1 VELRRV
7 EPADVAA
14 LREERR
20 RASAIRI
27 APLFQAH
34 LAQEAEPFL
43 IVEDGEPG
51 REGRVER
58 PLGYALLLT
67 RPHGGH
73 SHVTVVELYLK
84 PEHREWYEDVLDL
97 LREAHR
103 PTAYLVRTDDC
114 ALNATLLARGLQVEP
129 TALVMVPVEA
139 VGQAE
144 LPVVDAP
151 ALELVA
157 FSAAHMPALRELLAQ
172 QGPHAAPVPAQTPRA
187 HGEPADGDGGAGSH
201 SHDEPTHAAPVR
213 PDAEERLAELEA
225 LAGEGRHWVA
235 LEQGKPVAVVARADG
250 GDGEHEL
257 IDFAL
262 AHAGEAALAQ
272 AVLLACAEV
281 RSMGRKPA
289 AVIDAT
295 ETGRR
300 RIFRKAGFYSEAA
313 YVVFYDAEAGRPS
326 VATVSLEELKAI
338 VDGGEKSRLVDVLG
352 EAHWKRAHLPGSEW
366 VDFRGLAKEAKRRF
380 ALDEPIIVYC
390 DGFT

>member
-1 VELRRV
+1 MELRRV

-144 LPVVDAP
+144 PPLVDAP

-172 QGPHAAPVPAQTPRA
+172 QGPHAAPVRM
-187 HGEPADGDGGAGSH
+187 
-201 SHDEPTHAAPVR
+201 
-213 PDAEERLAELEA
+213 DAEERLAELEA

-262 AHAGEAALAQ
+262 AHAGEAALAR
-272 AVLLACAEV
+272 AVLLACADV

-313 YVVFYDAEAGRPS
+313 YMVFYDAEAGRPS

-338 VDGGEKSRLVDVLG
+338 IDGGEKSRLVDVLG